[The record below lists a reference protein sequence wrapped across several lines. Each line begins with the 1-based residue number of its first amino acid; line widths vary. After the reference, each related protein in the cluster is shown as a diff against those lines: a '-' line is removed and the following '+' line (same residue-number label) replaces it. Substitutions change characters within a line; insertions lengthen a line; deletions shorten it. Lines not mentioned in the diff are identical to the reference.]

1 MYIFINSLQII
12 AIRSSNVCVLLF
24 SLVSFVTTILKNIM
38 PEISILLYYPLIL
51 PFQEKSAGFFFII
64 FLFHFIFQSNRLR
77 SSSTTENVESRGKQM
92 LRQKGIFLNYHLS
105 KQIIFFSPVLFS
117 SPRLT
122 HCEYIDRRLCIAVYG
137 NAESLFS
144 SNFQHSKQCFA

>member
-1 MYIFINSLQII
+1 M
-12 AIRSSNVCVLLF
+12 LLF

-51 PFQEKSAGFFFII
+51 PFQEKSAEIYFFIFFFAKQQTEE
-64 FLFHFIFQSNRLR
+64 FLDNLKCRIKRKIDAKTKRNLFEL
-77 SSSTTENVESRGKQM
+77 
-92 LRQKGIFLNYHLS
+92 LS
-105 KQIIFFSPVLFS
+105 VKIDYNFFPVLLGF
-117 SPRLT
+117 PRLT

-137 NAESLFS
+137 NAETLFS